1 MSFASGTTFVGY
13 TVQRPLSSD
22 EMGDLYLAQHPRL
35 PHWNALK
42 VLSATL
48 TEDREFRDR
57 FMRETLIAN
66 GPHHL
71 HIHPETMLFASLGPD
86 GTPAKQTTTQVI
98 WLQHAHGA
106 LRGTMTVTVES
117 NECSQQ
123 GATIEIPAVA
133 ARVAEVPPGVE
144 VPGPPSDT
152 PPAPAK
158 TTPPG

>member
-1 MSFASGTTFVGY
+1 VGFPNCVR
-13 TVQRPLSSD
+13 TQSCVAT
-22 EMGDLYLAQHPRL
+22 G
-35 PHWNALK
+35 ALLDDADHAR
-42 VLSATL
+42 LSAAGGQKPVVL
-48 TEDREFRDR
+48 DFR
-57 FMRETLIAN
+57 N
-66 GPHHL
+66 GAWQSR
-71 HIHPETMLFASLGPD
+71 PETMLFACLGPD

-158 TTPPG
+158 TTPPAD